1 MGWVGLVLALSG
13 GLTIVF
19 TFPDNLTGMAIGV
32 VFFVVGTFAMRG
44 GVKSKE

>member
-1 MGWVGLVLALSG
+1 MGWVGLVLALAG

-32 VFFVVGTFAMRG
+32 VLFVVGMLR
-44 GVKSKE
+44 